1 MAMDWSSDV
10 QRVGPYEVLSSNTVV
25 LGLCKAALSKEHSAN
40 GKSVSLSEFS
50 RKTIES
56 EKIAYTSIYLSIQII
71 HRKIFRDT
79 PITF

>member
-10 QRVGPYEVLSSNTVV
+10 QRVGPYEVLRSNTVV

-50 RKTIES
+50 RKKIES
-56 EKIAYTSIYLSIQII
+56 EKIAYIYLSIQII

>member
-40 GKSVSLSEFS
+40 GKSVSRSEFS
-50 RKTIES
+50 RKKIES
-56 EKIAYTSIYLSIQII
+56 EKIAYIYLSILQII